1 MEEEQ
6 QHNGRMG
13 QLSAAAPA
21 IILYVFSAG
30 MLSCVCFCVCVR
42 ALRAT
47 MASGLHDP
55 RRSKKQAERE
65 KERKKQT
72 NLAEIAL
79 RNHLAKMC
87 TGVREGERESGKGRA
102 REEEGG
108 SSSCCVLI

>member
-6 QHNGRMG
+6 YNGRMG
-13 QLSAAAPA
+13 QLSAAAAA

-30 MLSCVCFCVCVR
+30 MLSCVCLCVCVGVR

-55 RRSKKQAERE
+55 HAQKNKQ

-79 RNHLAKMC
+79 RNHLVKCALTLETCKR
-87 TGVREGERESGKGRA
+87 GRERERRSESE
-102 REEEGG
+102 REREKE
-108 SSSCCVLI
+108 SVCE

>member
-1 MEEEQ
+1 MEEWDNFLLLLLLLFFMCFQPECC
-6 QHNGRMG
+6 H
-13 QLSAAAPA
+13 A
-21 IILYVFSAG
+21 
-30 MLSCVCFCVCVR
+30 CVCVYVCVR